1 MEKVG
6 PSDQL
11 IEYQKSVEDL
21 TATLSRKA
29 KEIEIIQVIASDIIS
44 TLDLDTILQNILS
57 SMKRVLGFEH
67 SMILMLE
74 DSGELLRVVAS
85 QGFEASGV
93 SATVTVGQGIIG
105 TVARHKRMMRMN
117 NIGYQRSYLTAVK
130 SSLQEKK
137 KLETEDAE
145 VPLPGLSNVESQI
158 AIPLMVQERIT
169 GVLSVESPVL
179 NDFDE
184 LDETLL
190 TILGN
195 QAAAAIDNARL
206 YTVAAERLDD
216 LNHVNGELAQ
226 LNESLEEKVEART
239 AELSETLDELTA
251 TQNQL
256 IVREKLAS
264 LGHLV
269 AGIAHEINT
278 PVGVVNSA
286 GDVVQRCI
294 ARIDAELAKEQG
306 TNQTDTVQKPL
317 TVLRDSVGSMRSA
330 GERIATLVQSLKTFA
345 QLDAAQIKMADLNEG
360 LQSTITLL
368 RADLPREIN
377 IEEEYG
383 EIPEIVCSLGEVNQV
398 FMSLLLNAV
407 EAIDGQGTI
416 RVRTAPQ
423 DEWVQVHIVDTG
435 RGISPEQLK
444 TLFEFSFSRDR
455 ERVKMGAGLATSYGI
470 VQRHGGNIEVES
482 TPGEGS
488 EFTVKLPVR
497 SPLKETG

>member
-1 MEKVG
+1 
-6 PSDQL
+6 
-11 IEYQKSVEDL
+11 
-21 TATLSRKA
+21 
-29 KEIEIIQVIASDIIS
+29 
-44 TLDLDTILQNILS
+44 
-57 SMKRVLGFEH
+57 
-67 SMILMLE
+67 MILMLE

-239 AELSETLDELTA
+239 AELSEKLDELTA

-345 QLDAAQIKMADLNEG
+345 QLDAA
-360 LQSTITLL
+360 
-368 RADLPREIN
+368 
-377 IEEEYG
+377 
-383 EIPEIVCSLGEVNQV
+383 
-398 FMSLLLNAV
+398 
-407 EAIDGQGTI
+407 
-416 RVRTAPQ
+416 
-423 DEWVQVHIVDTG
+423 
-435 RGISPEQLK
+435 
-444 TLFEFSFSRDR
+444 
-455 ERVKMGAGLATSYGI
+455 
-470 VQRHGGNIEVES
+470 
-482 TPGEGS
+482 
-488 EFTVKLPVR
+488 
-497 SPLKETG
+497 